1 MAHPSY
7 PNSDADSV
15 SDTSEGPNRRP
26 SARTPRWLRVAGIV
40 VATALVLLF
49 VVLHVTGVLGPGIQ

>member
-26 SARTPRWLRVAGIV
+26 SARTLWVSVAGIV
-40 VATALVLLF
+40 AATALVILF
-49 VVLHVTGVLGPGIQ
+49 VVLHVTGVLGPGTQ